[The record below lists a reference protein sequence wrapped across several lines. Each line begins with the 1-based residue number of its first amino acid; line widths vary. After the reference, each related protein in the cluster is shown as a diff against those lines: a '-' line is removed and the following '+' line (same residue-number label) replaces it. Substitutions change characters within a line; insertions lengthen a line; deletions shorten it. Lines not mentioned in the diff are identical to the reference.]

1 LKNGSGGSRNR
12 APQQLDYGDRN
23 YQQQSYGAPQ
33 AQTPQAQAQAPAS
46 TGGEDPYAA
55 CKHEGQVHCSK
66 LKLIRIDGGYQAYVA
81 LWYQAMAAQQQGG
94 QIQGDQSKPPGTA

>member
-33 AQTPQAQAQAPAS
+33 SQTTQAQAQAPAA

-55 CKHEGQVHCSK
+55 CKHAAKSFLQNFK
-66 LKLIRIDGGYQAYVA
+66 LTRIDGGYQAYLA
-81 LWYQAMAAQQQGG
+81 LWYQAMAARQQGG
-94 QIQGDQSKPPGTA
+94 QMQGDQSKPPGTA